1 MFQLHPRLAADTVEV
16 SRLQLSRLLLMGD
29 ARWPW
34 LILVPARE
42 GITELHELS
51 GPDRALLVEEVAT
64 ASALLAR
71 LHRPDKI
78 NVGALGNMVSQL
90 HVHVIARRRDDP
102 AWPGPVWGHGTAEG
116 YAPDALDAA
125 VAGLRA
131 ALDSG
136 GT

>member
-16 SRLQLSRLLLMGD
+16 SRLELSRLLLMGD

-34 LILVPARE
+34 LILVPARD

-51 GPDRALLVEEVAT
+51 APDRALLIEEVAT

-71 LHRPDKI
+71 LYRADKI
-78 NVGALGNMVSQL
+78 NVGALGNMVPQL
-90 HVHVIARRRDDP
+90 HVHVIARRCDDP
-102 AWPGPVWGHGTAEG
+102 AWPGPVWGHGTAES

-125 VAGLRA
+125 VAGLRV
-131 ALDSG
+131 ALG
-136 GT
+136 NART